1 MVVIVLV
8 LVLVEVLELVD
19 VEVLDVLVVLTGH
32 QLHMT
37 GHNILANGDH
47 GSSVTLLG
55 LYGSPHE

>member
-1 MVVIVLV
+1 MLV